1 MPSTTSWTRS
11 IACERSRVCWNRRM
25 MTQTHTHARRSTTTT
40 TTTTTTTGDRA
51 RAHSVR
57 RSSSDARAKPLSDDD
72 DDDDVDARASAPW
85 ASALDSSST
94 KASSRRPSPK
104 REMSIQE
111 YIEKHDL
118 SKKVEEALNAAVK
131 ARPSEPMAFMVRARA
146 RNDDDDDRVIASI
159 ARSGR
164 SWTRD
169 ERERRSRVRTWEKR
183 SMVLF
188 CASCGFSFGER
199 ARERARARAGG
210 RWNKRF
216 LPQGS
221 TSVGTHRTRRAH
233 RTRVRGRSR
242 DARSDDFFVCATFFS
257 FVSL

>member
-40 TTTTTTTGDRA
+40 TTTTTTGDRA
-51 RAHSVR
+51 RAHLVR
-57 RSSSDARAKPLSDDD
+57 RSSS
-72 DDDDVDARASAPW
+72 DDDVDARASAPW
-85 ASALDSSST
+85 ASALDSSS
-94 KASSRRPSPK
+94 KASSRRPSPL